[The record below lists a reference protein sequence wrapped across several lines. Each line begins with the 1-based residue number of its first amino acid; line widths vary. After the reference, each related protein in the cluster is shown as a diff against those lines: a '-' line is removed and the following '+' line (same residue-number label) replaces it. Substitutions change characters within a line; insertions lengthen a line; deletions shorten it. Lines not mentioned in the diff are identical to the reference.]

1 MDEEVQ
7 KKVIGRTAEFEN
19 DTLSGYFK
27 SKVVI
32 NSSTYPI
39 LVKGQ
44 GEIPGMVLLIDE
56 KELEKID
63 EYETKAYRRI
73 EKELKSGTKAWVYV
87 K

>member
-7 KKVIGRTAEFEN
+7 KKVIGGVVESED
-19 DTLSGYFK
+19 DTLVGFVK

-32 NSSTYPI
+32 NNNTYHI
-39 LVKGQ
+39 LVEGE
-44 GEIPGMVLLIDE
+44 GEIAGMVLFIDE

-73 EKELKSGTKAWVYV
+73 EKELKSGKKAWVYV